1 MKKKEKVSNLLLQ
14 FLVRGGIMILT
25 EKVIALI
32 EAVLQKGNRVELIPN
47 KEGVRVI
54 KVKREEIK

>member
-1 MKKKEKVSNLLLQ
+1 
-14 FLVRGGIMILT
+14 MILT

-32 EAVLQKGNRVELIPN
+32 EAVLQKGNRVELIPI
-47 KEGVRVI
+47 KDGVRVI